1 MKAQKKIDEIQ
12 IVSKYIDILL
22 ETGKVPTSI
31 YTFSK
36 ELDIDEREF
45 YKYFSS
51 FEHLEKKIFTLFF
64 KNTTSLLEKNKDF
77 NEYNAKNKLLSIY
90 ITYIEILTEN
100 RSYVLLAL
108 NDTKNSLKNLQKL
121 KGLKKVFNSFIN
133 QLEIEKIDFKQEG
146 LEKIQD
152 KGIQEGFW
160 IQFLII
166 IKFWMDDTSPSF
178 EKTDIFIEKSVQ
190 ASFDIINTKPAKS
203 FLDLGKFLLKE
214 KMDFKL

>member
-1 MKAQKKIDEIQ
+1 METQKEINEIE

-22 ETGKVPTSI
+22 ETGNKPASI
-31 YTFSK
+31 YTFAK
-36 ELDIDEREF
+36 KLEIEERDF

-64 KNTTSLLEKNKDF
+64 ENAISLLEKNKDF
-77 NEYNAKNKLLSIY
+77 NEYDAKNKLLSLY
-90 ITYIEILTEN
+90 FTYVEILTEN

-108 NDTKNSLKNLQKL
+108 NDNKNSLKNLKKL
-121 KGLKKVFNSFIN
+121 EGLKNVFSNFISAIH
-133 QLEIEKIDFKQEG
+133 IEKIDFKQKK

-160 IQFLII
+160 IQFLLIL
-166 IKFWMDDTSPSF
+166 KFWMDDTSVSF

-190 ASFDIINTKPAKS
+190 ASFDIMNTKPAKS

-214 KMDFKL
+214 KMNFKL